1 MNRKRLRNLLQD
13 LALVLLTLSALFLI
27 TRLPLFHL
35 GWTGRFQSLLAA
47 RPAESAYSPA
57 DEAGGTFPSVHI
69 MVTGDS
75 EYGRYGQLYATA
87 GDPLLQQILP
97 LFQEALGSATEVG
110 IAAEKTLRDAL
121 DAPSLHLDLTTRLPL
136 AAVALW
142 LGEETELD
150 REVRSMSLTAGEG
163 DAATLYLR
171 SESGEI
177 YRCET
182 ALPSSALRTVCD
194 AAAPNNSC
202 FAYETNYDP
211 LAPYTVLTDQTPQL
225 RDITAALPAGYTAYN
240 LLTALDFNA
249 HTLFRYQESS
259 GTEVVEES
267 PRTLRISP
275 DGTVSYST
283 RGDVSASLYRVSAAG
298 ELPALPEALTAAW
311 RLAGAL
317 TDGVGASSLSLR
329 AVDIREDGYR
339 IAFRYQVEGIPV
351 FFPDEGDALS
361 VTISGTAITDFT
373 YRCRLYTAEETDSP
387 LLPAGMARAIASL
400 HPGAGL
406 SLGYV
411 DSPAGQ
417 LSAQWLAR

>member
-1 MNRKRLRNLLQD
+1 MNKRLRNTLQN
-13 LALVLLTLSALFLI
+13 LALALLTLSALFLI
-27 TRLPLFHL
+27 TRLPVFHL
-35 GWTGRFQSLLAA
+35 GWAGRFQSLLTSH
-47 RPAESAYSPA
+47 PAESGYSPA

-97 LFQEALGSATEVG
+97 LFQEALGSAAEVG
-110 IAAEKTLRDAL
+110 AAAEKTLRDAL

-142 LGEETELD
+142 LGEETEID

-163 DAATLYLR
+163 DTATLYLR
-171 SESGEI
+171 GDTGEI

-182 ALPSSALRTVCD
+182 ALPASALQAVCD
-194 AAAPNNSC
+194 AASPNNSC

-211 LAPYTVLTDQTPQL
+211 LAPYTVLTDQAPQL
-225 RDITAALPAGYTAYN
+225 RDISAGLPAGYTAYN

-283 RGDVSASLYRVSAAG
+283 RGDVSASLYRVSSAG
-298 ELPALPEALTAAW
+298 EVPTLQEALAAAW

-317 TDGVGASSLSLR
+317 TDGAGASSLTLR
-329 AVDIREDGYR
+329 AVDIREDGCR

-361 VTISGTAITDFT
+361 VTISGTAITAFA
-373 YRCRLYTAEETDSP
+373 YRCRLYTAEEDLSP

-411 DSPAGQ
+411 DGITGQ
-417 LSAQWLAR
+417 ISAQWLAR

>member
-1 MNRKRLRNLLQD
+1 MNKRLRNTLQN
-13 LALVLLTLSALFLI
+13 LALALLTLSALFLI
-27 TRLPLFHL
+27 TRLPVFHL
-35 GWTGRFQSLLAA
+35 GWAGRFQSLLASH
-47 RPAESAYSPA
+47 PAESGYSPA

-97 LFQEALGSATEVG
+97 LFQEALGSAAEVG
-110 IAAEKTLRDAL
+110 AAAEKTLRDAL

-142 LGEETELD
+142 LGEETEID

-163 DAATLYLR
+163 DTATLYLR
-171 SESGEI
+171 GDTGEI

-182 ALPSSALRTVCD
+182 
-194 AAAPNNSC
+194 
-202 FAYETNYDP
+202 
-211 LAPYTVLTDQTPQL
+211 DQAPQL
-225 RDITAALPAGYTAYN
+225 RDISAGLPAGYTAYN

-283 RGDVSASLYRVSAAG
+283 RGDVSASLYRVSSAG
-298 ELPALPEALTAAW
+298 EVPTLQEALAAAW

-317 TDGVGASSLSLR
+317 TDGAGASSLTLR
-329 AVDIREDGYR
+329 AVDIREDGCR

-361 VTISGTAITDFT
+361 VTISGTAITAFA
-373 YRCRLYTAEETDSP
+373 YRCRLYTAEEDLSP

-411 DSPAGQ
+411 DGVTGQ
-417 LSAQWLAR
+417 ISAQWLAR